1 MRERAFGQRRRNES
15 AEAFAAP
22 ADSVARHGYPVGGVI
37 GAGAGRGRDVTERA
51 GRGAERRT
59 SGGRTGSEVGTGG
72 FGRRG
77 ALPRG
82 RTVPPPVVPDPYRYT
97 MTELEEQTGFNG
109 RTIRYYIS
117 QGLLPPAH
125 GRGPS
130 ATYDRGHLLRLRAI
144 QLLKANYLPLD
155 EIKAR
160 LSGLTDA
167 DIAAMLEIETAPPED
182 RWRRVQLHP
191 DVELHVRERGGKA
204 RDAALDRAVDMII
217 RLAQPVIDDLEQPL

>member
-1 MRERAFGQRRRNES
+1 
-15 AEAFAAP
+15 
-22 ADSVARHGYPVGGVI
+22 
-37 GAGAGRGRDVTERA
+37 
-51 GRGAERRT
+51 
-59 SGGRTGSEVGTGG
+59 
-72 FGRRG
+72 
-77 ALPRG
+77 
-82 RTVPPPVVPDPYRYT
+82 VPPPVVPDPYRYT

-144 QLLKANYLPLD
+144 QLLKASYLPLD

-182 RWRRVQLHP
+182 RWRRVLLHP
-191 DVELHVRERGGKA
+191 DVELHVRERAGKT
-204 RDAALDRAVDMII
+204 RDPGLDRAVETLIKM
-217 RLAQPVIDDLEQPL
+217 AQPLLGDVEDER